1 MTAAQPTVQ
10 RTPPAVPRRSRA
22 KRVTLGT
29 RLAQWA
35 LLLLALYTL
44 ALAVPATYAGVL
56 YGLSADLRD
65 KLYTSTAA
73 PEERQALAAIRKR
86 IIPVWNAWLPYDDLA
101 QIVLADAYEAGITKM
116 SGRQMMPEV
125 LRLETEALK
134 RNPANAYAWSRLAY
148 ARYIYNG
155 PSRLVAEPLVQSI
168 QAAPYEPALLPSRI
182 VLALKIEKYWTPE
195 LAALFPQ
202 QLERAWLRQ
211 SIETVAA
218 AYQDGIEGQLREKL
232 ANDVEKR
239 MAFDK
244 IIGGMAPR

>member
-1 MTAAQPTVQ
+1 MTAAQPTVP
-10 RTPPAVPRRSRA
+10 RAPTVAPRRPRT

-29 RLAQWA
+29 RLTQWA
-35 LLLLALYTL
+35 LLLLALYAL
-44 ALAVPATYAGVL
+44 SLAVPATYAGLL

-73 PEERQALAAIRKR
+73 PEERQALAAYRNR

-101 QIVLADAYEAGITKM
+101 QIVLADAYEVGITKM
-116 SGRQMMPEV
+116 AGRQMMSEV

-148 ARYIYNG
+148 ARFIYNG

-218 AYQDGIEGQLREKL
+218 AYQDGIEGQLREKF

-244 IIGGMAPR
+244 IISGMAPR